1 WVISHSW
8 VEDSDRFLARTAING
23 YDWPV
28 PLPKGVTLESVR
40 DELIGHGAEYFWL
53 DVLCLRQEDRSG
65 MRQLEELRE
74 VEWAL
79 DVPTIG
85 NIYSNYASEVVR
97 YYNGLGRPLK
107 TNGWDSDFHWTN
119 RALTLQESLQSI
131 TGGVSAQESELLSS
145 ASIEDGRYM
154 RYTIAQF
161 ELSESTVRISQLL
174 KKPASMLRE
183 MKYRKSTQ
191 EVDKVAGIGFLI
203 WAPTLPTF
211 SKSLNVEEAWTRCVR
226 HMRTGQE

>member
-1 WVISHSW
+1 MKVKDKGYERSFCDQPHKATPRRFWDLHSNRVIPWASFDFKRNKLWVISHSW

-174 KKPASMLRE
+174 KKPAS
-183 MKYRKSTQ
+183 SCPVT
-191 EVDKVAGIGFLI
+191 
-203 WAPTLPTF
+203 
-211 SKSLNVEEAWTRCVR
+211 
-226 HMRTGQE
+226 